1 MYILKTLKRFGKIRF
16 AMVDD
21 RVQHGREGK
30 PRVWVSLCLG
40 SDPYPFLQVQVQ
52 WHPSGV
58 PVTVLRS
65 ECSF

>member
-40 SDPYPFLQVQVQ
+40 SDPYHSYKCKCKGTQVVFLS
-52 WHPSGV
+52 P
-58 PVTVLRS
+58 VLRP